1 MRETKKEK
9 FKNLFEYY
17 GFTKKDEKKYPVISR
32 ILKKLTPE
40 RIKKEIEMIQTIK
53 LPSKF
58 QKWVRE
64 YEKVGERNNLAWKQL
79 FIVSEIIRLPI
90 VLKRNLKLLQ
100 ETKFLFSMFVILVDD
115 IVDEIKS
122 EELLSQ
128 VFKIP
133 FQDPNIKL
141 AQLTQKE
148 KRYLKFTKK
157 VWENIRKRI
166 RKLPRYKEFYPLLEC
181 TVGQFLNGM
190 KYNYFINK
198 HCHLINKTDCQLLCF
213 FCNICSVQTLAYFI
227 LDFMSSSRNMI
238 QKFRK
243 IRKIV
248 WHAQKMTVNGN
259 WVSTWKEEIQKN
271 DFTSGILA
279 YAIDSSVLKIGELKN
294 KNNAKIIK
302 QVRNSRIEKDF
313 LKKWDKNYREISKMT
328 EINIKKYL
336 YGLEKLLILSL
347 SAKHLKV

>member
-17 GFTKKDEKKYPVISR
+17 GFTKRDEKKYPVISR

-40 RIKKEIEMIQTIK
+40 RIEKEIEMIQTIK
-53 LPSKF
+53 LPPKF
-58 QKWVRE
+58 QKWVKE

-79 FIVSEIIRLPI
+79 FTVSEIIRLPI
-90 VLKRNLKLLQ
+90 ILKRNLKLLQ

-115 IVDEIKS
+115 IVDEMKS

-141 AQLTQKE
+141 AQLNQKE

-157 VWENIRKRI
+157 VWENMKKRI

-181 TVGQFLNGM
+181 IVGQFLNGM

-198 HCHLINKTDCQLLCF
+198 HCHLINKTDCQSLCF

-227 LDFMSSSRNMI
+227 FDLMGSSRNKI

-248 WHAQKMTVNGN
+248 WHAQKMTMNGN

-279 YAIDSSVLKIGELKN
+279 YAIDNSILKIGELKN

-313 LKKWDKNYREISKMT
+313 LRKWDKNYREISKIT

-336 YGLEKLLILSL
+336 NGLEKLLVLSL
-347 SAKHLKV
+347 SVKHLKV